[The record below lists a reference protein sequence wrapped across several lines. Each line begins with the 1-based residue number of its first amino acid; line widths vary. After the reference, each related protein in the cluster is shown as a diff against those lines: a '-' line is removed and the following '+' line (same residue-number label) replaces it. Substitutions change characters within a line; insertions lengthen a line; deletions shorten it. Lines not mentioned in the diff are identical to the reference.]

1 VTLRLGVSNVERL
14 RSGLVSLLLAA
25 GTTAFGQSP
34 STSPGTSHITNGQV
48 DSHTAAQSLE
58 REVAAATSKGG
69 ARWVGYRIKVAAGR
83 RSMECLER
91 THIALEG
98 ATEVSILARF
108 EGTTITR
115 LRTATPECEIDAG
128 GLPVLWLENV
138 KADDSAAWLA
148 SVVNATNSDVRERY
162 NRVTKP
168 ALAALGMTEGQ
179 AASRALVGIARTH
192 PATGARNDALFWLSQ
207 RAGDSL
213 AVGAIAEAIEKDP
226 DTGVRKQAVFALSQL
241 PRDEG
246 VPKLIDVA
254 KNNKNSA
261 VRQQAMFWLGQTNDP
276 RAIKFFED
284 VLLK

>member
-1 VTLRLGVSNVERL
+1 VTP
-14 RSGLVSLLLAA
+14 LLLAA
-25 GTTAFGQSP
+25 ALAIGQ
-34 STSPGTSHITNGQV
+34 GRITNGQL
-48 DSHTAAQSLE
+48 DTHTATQTLE
-58 REVAAATSKGG
+58 REIAAATSKGG

-83 RSMECLER
+83 KSMDCFDR
-91 THIALEG
+91 AHIALEG
-98 ATEVSILARF
+98 ATEVSVLARF

-128 GLPVLWLENV
+128 GLPVTWLENV
-138 KADDSAAWLA
+138 KADDSATWLA
-148 SVVNATNSDVRERY
+148 ALVNAQNSDVRDRQ

-168 ALAALGMTEGQ
+168 AIVALGMTEGQ
-179 AASRALVGIARTH
+179 TASRALVNIARNH
-192 PATGARNDALFWLSQ
+192 PSSSVRNDGLFWLSQ

-226 DTGVRKQAVFALSQL
+226 ETSVRKQAVFALSQL